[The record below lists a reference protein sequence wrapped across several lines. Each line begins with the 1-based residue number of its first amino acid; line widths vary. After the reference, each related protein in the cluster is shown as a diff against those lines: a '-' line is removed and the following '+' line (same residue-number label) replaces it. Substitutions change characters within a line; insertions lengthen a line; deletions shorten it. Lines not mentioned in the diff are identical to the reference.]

1 MRMTLK
7 QRWLRCLP
15 VGLILAALVLL
26 IVWLVQPRSFSDV
39 IRSDGAEEFYVYT
52 SSVETERELL
62 SARPNREEMEPL
74 LDLLKEGTLRLTG
87 RSRTIQWQIEDT
99 LYHLSFYH
107 GENGMWVQDASFDLC
122 TDGMVYISHDW
133 LGYLCY
139 ELSGC
144 DMGAIGAQLEQMLG
158 M

>member
-1 MRMTLK
+1 MSLK

-15 VGLILAALVLL
+15 VGLILAALVLV
-26 IVWLVQPRSFSDV
+26 IAWLVQPRAFSDV
-39 IRSDGAEEFYVYT
+39 IRSDGAEEFYLYT
-52 SSVETERELL
+52 SEVETEHELL
-62 SARPNREEMEPL
+62 SARPNREEMEPI

-87 RSRTIQWQIEDT
+87 RSRMIQWQAEDN

-107 GENGMWVQDASFDLC
+107 GEDGMWVQDASFDLC
-122 TDGMVYISHDW
+122 TDGRIFVSHDW

-144 DMGAIGAQLEQMLG
+144 DIEAVDARLAQMLG

>member
-1 MRMTLK
+1 MTLK

-15 VGLILAALVLL
+15 AGLILAALVLL
-26 IVWLVQPRSFSDV
+26 IAWLVQPRAFSNV
-39 IRSDGAEEFYVYT
+39 IHSDGAEEFYIYT
-52 SSVETERELL
+52 SSVDTEHELL
-62 SARPNREEMEPL
+62 SGRPNREEMEPL

-87 RSRTIQWQIEDT
+87 RSRMIQWQTEDT
-99 LYHLSFYH
+99 LYHLSFCH
-107 GENGMWVQDASFDLC
+107 EENGMWVQDASFDLC
-122 TDGMVYISHDW
+122 TDGMAYISHDW

-144 DMGAIGAQLEQMLG
+144 DMEAVSFQLEQMLG

>member
-1 MRMTLK
+1 MSLK

-15 VGLILAALVLL
+15 AGLILAALVLV
-26 IVWLVQPRSFSDV
+26 IVWLVYPRSFSDV
-39 IRSDGAEEFYVYT
+39 ICSD
-52 SSVETERELL
+52 ETEHELL
-62 SARPNREEMEPL
+62 SARPEHEEMEPL

-87 RSRTIQWQIEDT
+87 RSRMIQWQTGDT

-107 GENGMWVQDASFDLC
+107 GEDGMWVQDTSFDLC
-122 TDGMVYISHDW
+122 TDGRIFISHDW

-139 ELSGC
+139 ELSDC
-144 DMGAIGAQLEQMLG
+144 DMEAINALLAQMLG

>member
-1 MRMTLK
+1 MSLK
-7 QRWLRCLP
+7 RKWLRCLP
-15 VGLILAALVLL
+15 AGLILAALVLV
-26 IVWLVQPRSFSDV
+26 IAWLVQPRAFSDV
-39 IRSDGAEEFYVYT
+39 IRSDGADEFYIYT
-52 SSVETERELL
+52 SEVETEHELL
-62 SARPNREEMEPL
+62 SARPEREEMEPL

-87 RSRTIQWQIEDT
+87 RSRMIQWQAEDN

-107 GENGMWVQDASFDLC
+107 GEDGMWVQDASFALC
-122 TDGMVYISHDW
+122 IDGRVFVSHDW

-144 DMGAIGAQLEQMLG
+144 DLDAVDARLAQMLG

>member
-1 MRMTLK
+1 MSLK

-15 VGLILAALVLL
+15 AGMVLAALVLAVL
-26 IVWLVQPRSFSDV
+26 WLVQPRAFSDV
-39 IRSDGAEEFYVYT
+39 IRSGGATEFYLYT
-52 SSVETERELL
+52 TDAETDHELL
-62 SARPNREEMEPL
+62 SVRPDREEMEPL
-74 LDLLKEGTLRLTG
+74 LDLLNGGTLRLTG
-87 RSRTIQWQIEDT
+87 RTRILQWQVEDT

-107 GENGMWVQDASFDLC
+107 GEGDQWVQDASFELC
-122 TDGMVYISHDW
+122 TDGMVYVPHDW

-144 DMGAIGAQLEQMLG
+144 DLEAVDVRLEKMLG

>member
-1 MRMTLK
+1 MTLK
-7 QRWLRCLP
+7 QRWLHCLP
-15 VGLILAALVLL
+15 AGLILAALVLL
-26 IVWLVQPRSFSDV
+26 IAWLVQPRAFSDV
-39 IRSDGAEEFYVYT
+39 IHSDGAEEFYVYT
-52 SSVETERELL
+52 SSVETEHELL
-62 SARPNREEMEPL
+62 SGRPNREEMEPL

-87 RSRTIQWQIEDT
+87 RSRMIQWQIEDT

-107 GENGMWVQDASFDLC
+107 GEDGMWVQDASFDLC
-122 TDGMVYISHDW
+122 TDGMIYISHDR

-144 DMGAIGAQLEQMLG
+144 DMEAVSSQLEQMLG

>member
-1 MRMTLK
+1 MSLK
-7 QRWLRCLP
+7 RRWLRCLP
-15 VGLILAALVLL
+15 AGLILAALVLV
-26 IVWLVQPRSFSDV
+26 IAWLVQPRAFSEV
-39 IRSDGAEEFYVYT
+39 IHSDGADEFYIYT
-52 SSVETERELL
+52 SEVETEHELL
-62 SARPNREEMEPL
+62 SARPEREEMEPL

-87 RSRTIQWQIEDT
+87 RSRMIQWQAEDN

-107 GENGMWVQDASFDLC
+107 GEDGMWVQDASFALC
-122 TDGMVYISHDW
+122 TDGRVFVSHDW

-144 DMGAIGAQLEQMLG
+144 DLDAVDARLAQMLG

>member
-1 MRMTLK
+1 MTLK
-7 QRWLRCLP
+7 QRWLHCLP
-15 VGLILAALVLL
+15 AGLILAALVLL
-26 IVWLVQPRSFSDV
+26 IVWLVQPRALSNV
-39 IRSDGAEEFYVYT
+39 IRSDGADEFYVYT
-52 SSVETERELL
+52 SSVETEHELL

-87 RSRTIQWQIEDT
+87 RSRMIQWQIEDT

-107 GENGMWVQDASFDLC
+107 GEDGVWVQDASFDLC

-139 ELSGC
+139 ELNGC
-144 DMGAIGAQLEQMLG
+144 DMEAVSAHLEQILRM
-158 M
+158 